1 MKNFAERLKGGHP
14 NSLGNTVE
22 IVAEVLQNTDL
33 FEELFNCYFS
43 DDEVVRLRVSNA
55 MKRIAKENKA
65 LLIPYIDRFIG
76 EIANIQQASAQWTLA
91 QLFETLEQELSPS
104 QIDAARNIMQ
114 KNLSNHDDWI
124 VLNTCMDTLG
134 KWAKNDAEL
143 KQWLIPNLSRLS
155 LDKRKSVAGRAKK
168 VMLQLG

>member
-1 MKNFAERLKGGHP
+1 
-14 NSLGNTVE
+14 
-22 IVAEVLQNTDL
+22 
-33 FEELFNCYFS
+33 
-43 DDEVVRLRVSNA
+43 
-55 MKRIAKENKA
+55 
-65 LLIPYIDRFIG
+65 
-76 EIANIQQASAQWTLA
+76 
-91 QLFETLEQELSPS
+91 
-104 QIDAARNIMQ
+104 MQ